1 MSRWSI
7 LGIALSCAILQ
18 GCAPAAGPPA
28 GLPARPGVYPRAED
42 GPAGRRTTPLPSR
55 REPGWRPSAEAA
67 GTLRVE
73 APIGAVL
80 AALPATGSPVPVR
93 SVAWPRPVQLS
104 HVGDAGFT
112 ATGEWIRM
120 AGLGRELRCQ
130 GSPTGSRARIVAEV
144 TDAGEHLLVEST
156 FEWSG
161 ATECEVSASG
171 TERLERAAMDVYL
184 WVRGLAREGTA
195 VPAAS

>member
-1 MSRWSI
+1 MSRWGI

-18 GCAPAAGPPA
+18 GCAPATGRPA
-28 GLPARPGVYPRAED
+28 GLPARPGVYPRAE
-42 GPAGRRTTPLPSR
+42 GRLAGRRSTPLTSR
-55 REPGWRPSAEAA
+55 REPGWRPSADAA
-67 GTLRVE
+67 GTLQVD
-73 APIGAVL
+73 ASIAAVL
-80 AALPATGSPVPVR
+80 AALPATGSPVPLR
-93 SVAWPRPVQLS
+93 SISWPGPVQLS

-130 GSPTGSRARIVAEV
+130 GSAAGGRARIVAEV

-171 TERLERAAMDVYL
+171 SERLERAAMDVYL

>member
-1 MSRWSI
+1 MIRSGI

-18 GCAPAAGPPA
+18 GCAPATGPV
-28 GLPARPGVYPRAED
+28 GLPARPGVYPHAEG
-42 GPAGRRTTPLPSR
+42 GPSGRRATLVPSR

-67 GTLRVE
+67 GTLQVN

-80 AALPATGSPVPVR
+80 AALPAIGSPVPLR
-93 SVAWPRPVQLS
+93 SSSWPRPVQLS
-104 HVGDAGFT
+104 HVGDASFA
-112 ATGEWIRM
+112 ATGEWVRM
-120 AGLGRELRCQ
+120 AGLGSELRCQ
-130 GSPTGSRARIVAEV
+130 GRAAGERARIVAEV
-144 TDAGEHLLVEST
+144 TDAGGHLLVEAT
-156 FEWSG
+156 YEWSG
-161 ATECEVSASG
+161 AMECEVSASG

>member
-1 MSRWSI
+1 MSRWGI

-18 GCAPAAGPPA
+18 GCAPAAGRPP
-28 GLPARPGVYPRAED
+28 GLPARPGVYPRAEG
-42 GPAGRRTTPLPSR
+42 GPAGRRATPLPSR

-67 GTLRVE
+67 GTLRVDG
-73 APIGAVL
+73 PIGAVL
-80 AALPATGSPVPVR
+80 AALPATGSPVPLR
-93 SVAWPRPVQLS
+93 SVSWPRPVQLS
-104 HVGDAGFT
+104 QLGDAGFT

-120 AGLGRELRCQ
+120 AVLGRELRCQ
-130 GSPTGSRARIVAEV
+130 GGATGGRVRIVAEV
-144 TDAGEHLLVEST
+144 TDAGEHLLVESA